1 MRKNNNNEI
10 KKHKSFN
17 TETIMN
23 LIKSQSI
30 VLPPIIYSKN
40 IFNLSNTISPTER
53 SYNKNINKNINNEN
67 DNENNQKNLKNFSIK
82 KINKH
87 FIIKRNSNETKNNYI
102 HNSFLFSVLDKK
114 KNSFFTYNNYNN
126 NNLNKEKKFQPKNE
140 KKLFSK
146 KMFKTKR
153 NYFDILKE
161 KKISLLEKSYNKI
174 KYLFIREYFILPG
187 NNSNLIENVLN
198 TRKNWKK
205 ISKKELYKFSNLI
218 WSPISHQINLN
229 NNLNNKENNNNSHIQ
244 FHNHIEKQNEIS
256 NKMKLFLN
264 LLYYCDMNNINIFS
278 FFPLTIILNLEDE
291 IFFNYNFN
299 NFKSFYKN
307 IDDYIINNNINNN
320 NENNNNNN
328 NNNNN
333 IKNKKAYAQLFS
345 IYKDK
350 SFNNG
355 IFQPLVI
362 PKTHLIK
369 NIWLLKPANLNRGR
383 NIILCENLNK
393 IEKEINNCKKNKQ
406 FQFLLL
412 QKYIENILL
421 YHKRKFDIRIWVLI
435 TFINNKFECFYF
447 KEGHLKSSTEN
458 YNLNDNDI
466 YIHLTNYSIQKY
478 NTNFSKFEIG
488 NEISF
493 KEFQNFLGEK
503 INFKNKI
510 LPNIIKIIKISINSV
525 INKFNLINRNYCFEI
540 FGYDFILD
548 TNYVPYLLEI
558 NTNPGLEISSPLI
571 SKLIPRMIDDCFRL
585 TIDKVF
591 ERDEEEDLYKNK
603 SPFTVEDYK
612 DEENM
617 WEKIL

>member
-1 MRKNNNNEI
+1 MKMRKINKNFGI
-10 KKHKSFN
+10 KQHKSFK
-17 TETIMN
+17 TETKLN
-23 LIKSQSI
+23 LLQSQSI
-30 VLPPIIYSKN
+30 VLPSI
-40 IFNLSNTISPTER
+40 
-53 SYNKNINKNINNEN
+53 YNKNILNLSNNISPSERNYNQNNNNNKI
-67 DNENNQKNLKNFSIK
+67 DDQKTLINENNSN

-87 FIIKRNSNETKNNYI
+87 FIIKRNSNENKKNNIY
-102 HNSFLFSVLDKK
+102 NSILLSLLNLK
-114 KNSFFTYNNYNN
+114 KNSFLNYNTNYENN
-126 NNLNKEKKFQPKNE
+126 NNFNFKNFPKNNQPKNE

-174 KYLFIREYFILPG
+174 NYLFIREYYILPG
-187 NNSNLIENVLN
+187 NNSNLIEKVLN

-205 ISKKELYKFSNLI
+205 ITNKELYKFSNLI

-229 NNLNNKENNNNSHIQ
+229 NNKINNNNNNSDRTISNIQ

-256 NKMKLFLN
+256 NKMNLFLN
-264 LLYYCDMNNINIFS
+264 LLYYCEMNNINIFS
-278 FFPLTIILNLEDE
+278 FFPLTIILNLKDD

-299 NFKSFYKN
+299 NFKTFFKN
-307 IDDYIINNNINNN
+307 IDNYIINNNTNNNN
-320 NENNNNNN
+320 NENY
-328 NNNNN
+328 N

-350 SFNNG
+350 SYNNG
-355 IFQPLVI
+355 TFQPLVI

-369 NIWLLKPANLNRGR
+369 NIWLLKPSNLNRGR

-393 IEKEINNCKKNKQ
+393 IEKEINIIKKNKQ
-406 FQFLLL
+406 FQYLLL
-412 QKYIENILL
+412 QKYIENVLL
-421 YHKRKFDIRIWVLI
+421 YNKRKFDIRIWVLVV
-435 TFINNKFECFYF
+435 FINNKIECFYF

-458 YNLNDNDI
+458 YNLNDNNI

-478 NTNFSKFEIG
+478 NDNFSKFEIG

-493 KEFQNFLGEK
+493 KEFQNILGEK
-503 INFKNKI
+503 INFKTKI

-525 INKFNLINRNYCFEI
+525 INKFKLINRNYCFEI

-591 ERDEEEDLYKNK
+591 ERDGEEDVYKNK
-603 SPFTVEDYK
+603 SPFSVEDYK

-617 WEKIL
+617 WEKII

>member
-1 MRKNNNNEI
+1 MRKKNIEIKHHNSFKTETKLNLLKSESIFLPSIFYNKSIFNLSERNKNLTIENSDFINNKKFKRNSNKKYFINKSILFSVLNIKKNSFLNCNKTIFKNNNNEI
-10 KKHKSFN
+10 N
-17 TETIMN
+17 
-23 LIKSQSI
+23 
-30 VLPPIIYSKN
+30 
-40 IFNLSNTISPTER
+40 
-53 SYNKNINKNINNEN
+53 
-67 DNENNQKNLKNFSIK
+67 
-82 KINKH
+82 
-87 FIIKRNSNETKNNYI
+87 
-102 HNSFLFSVLDKK
+102 
-114 KNSFFTYNNYNN
+114 
-126 NNLNKEKKFQPKNE
+126 QPKNE

-174 KYLFIREYFILPG
+174 NYLFIREYYILPG

-205 ISKKELYKFSNLI
+205 IANKELYKFSNLI

-229 NNLNNKENNNNSHIQ
+229 NNNNINNNDNNSDRAIGNIQ

-256 NKMKLFLN
+256 NKMKLFVN
-264 LLYYCDMNNINIFS
+264 LLYYCEMNNINIFS
-278 FFPLTIILNLEDE
+278 FFPLTIILNLEDD

-299 NFKSFYKN
+299 NFKTFFEN
-307 IDDYIINNNINNN
+307 IDNYIINNNTNNN
-320 NENNNNNN
+320 NENSNY
-328 NNNNN
+328 N

-345 IYKDK
+345 IYRDK
-350 SFNNG
+350 SYNNG
-355 IFQPLVI
+355 AFQPLVI

-369 NIWLLKPANLNRGR
+369 NIWLLKPSNLNRGR

-393 IEKEINNCKKNKQ
+393 IEKEINIIKKNKQ
-406 FQFLLL
+406 FQYLLL
-412 QKYIENILL
+412 QKYIENVLL
-421 YHKRKFDIRIWVLI
+421 YNKRKFDIRIWVLI
-435 TFINNKFECFYF
+435 IFINNKIECFYF

-458 YNLNDNDI
+458 YNLNDNNI

-478 NTNFSKFEIG
+478 SNNFSKFEIG

-493 KEFQNFLGEK
+493 KEFQNILGEK
-503 INFKNKI
+503 INFKTKI
-510 LPNIIKIIKISINSV
+510 LPNIIKIIKISIYSV
-525 INKFNLINRNYCFEI
+525 INKFKLINRNYCFEI

-591 ERDEEEDLYKNK
+591 ERDGEEDLYKNK
-603 SPFTVEDYK
+603 SPFSVEDYK
-612 DEENM
+612 DDENM
-617 WEKIL
+617 WEKII